1 MCSPPLCN
9 LTRLLPSFRSHGN
22 VRRFCQL
29 FGEHRPW
36 WGISRVIEH
45 LQSTEIA
52 AMLWEIA
59 GSSFA
64 GVVACSVLLY
74 LLV

>member
-1 MCSPPLCN
+1 MWLFCHACCLAFGDTGTAGAFVSCL
-9 LTRLLPSFRSHGN
+9 GN
-22 VRRFCQL
+22 TDPV
-29 FGEHRPW
+29 
-36 WGISRVIEH
+36 GISRMIEH

-52 AMLWEIA
+52 GMLWEIA

-64 GVVACSVLLY
+64 GVIACSALLY